1 MTGEEFLRAHPFELA
16 APLEQPVS
24 LETLG
29 VVPKDFGHH
38 RSVGILVVDHAMLLH
53 LGEASAGYPL
63 ADARHLGGLTM
74 IRPADPGDE
83 EIVRTLVQHAYEPR
97 VLRLGRVPSPVKDD
111 YVQRIAANQVW
122 VLEQEGKIVGL
133 VVLEEQPGHLLL
145 ENVAVLPKEQGQ
157 GFGRRLIAFAE
168 QEAARR
174 GFPQL
179 QLCTNARMVEN
190 IAIYE
195 HLGFTETGRIC
206 GEGFERV
213 CLAKSVQVEV

>member
-1 MTGEEFLRAHPFELA
+1 VAGEEFLRAHPFELA
-16 APLEQPVS
+16 APLEQPV
-24 LETLG
+24 TLKTPG
-29 VVPKDFGHH
+29 VVPKYFGHH

-53 LGEASAGYPL
+53 LGEASAEYPL
-63 ADARHLGGLTM
+63 AEARHLGGLTM
-74 IRPADPGDE
+74 IRPADPGDA
-83 EIVRTLVQHAYEPR
+83 EIARTLVQHAYGPWIP
-97 VLRLGRVPSPVKDD
+97 RLGRVPGPMKDD
-111 YVQRIAANQVW
+111 YAQRIAAAQVW

-179 QLCTNARMVEN
+179 QLCTNERLTEN
-190 IAIYE
+190 IALYE

-213 CLAKSVQVEV
+213 CLAKSAQVEV